1 MSGKT
6 EYVKDAPVDAAPID
20 QVRDWR
26 ADSQTPVATEFPL
39 PVENPAP
46 AQGFVAT
53 GSYRAPAADPNAAA
67 RRKGG
72 PGYFAFKRAFDI
84 VFSAVVC
91 AVLAVPVV
99 AACVAIEIDSPGKP
113 FFRQKRVG
121 KGGKPIY
128 IFKLR
133 TMVSDAHE
141 HPEKYMTPEQLAQ
154 WRREQKVDNDPRITH
169 VGRFLRHTSLD
180 ELPQFINV
188 LTGDLSV
195 IGPRPVTLEETF
207 EYGDARDEVL
217 ACKPGI
223 TGWWAATDRNDSTWG
238 SGQRQARELFYVR
251 HQSFGLDARVFV
263 KTFKA
268 MRKGK

>member
-1 MSGKT
+1 MH
-6 EYVKDAPVDAAPID
+6 AAPID

-67 RRKGG
+67 PRKGG

-113 FFRQKRVG
+113 FFRQKRSV
-121 KGGKPIY
+121 KAVSLS
-128 IFKLR
+128 IF
-133 TMVSDAHE
+133 SNSA
-141 HPEKYMTPEQLAQ
+141 P
-154 WRREQKVDNDPRITH
+154 W
-169 VGRFLRHTSLD
+169 FLMLTST
-180 ELPQFINV
+180 Q
-188 LTGDLSV
+188 
-195 IGPRPVTLEETF
+195 R
-207 EYGDARDEVL
+207 
-217 ACKPGI
+217 
-223 TGWWAATDRNDSTWG
+223 ST
-238 SGQRQARELFYVR
+238 
-251 HQSFGLDARVFV
+251 
-263 KTFKA
+263 
-268 MRKGK
+268 

>member
-1 MSGKT
+1 MSDKT
-6 EYVKDAPVDAAPID
+6 QYTTDAPAGAALID

-67 RRKGG
+67 PRKGG